1 MIVLYHKIAFYTTSV
16 LGLLLVLFFVSTF
29 ITFSQKKRKVTLY
42 LALNYLSFILGM
54 LYFALAHY
62 SVILENTMTDLYY
75 QVSMFANVFIMAG
88 IICLIFFHA
97 EFTNVK
103 KRRITIEALIGLFLI
118 TWIALPFNYTVVSN
132 GGFQLKYVTYTLM
145 SIYGIF
151 IYINLTFSFFKMS
164 LKALKGSKERKQL
177 IALGLGSLIFLEYFF
192 VITVYGILQIFIFLF
207 VGLLSITV
215 SFMFYFIGIYLP
227 KFMKS

>member
-1 MIVLYHKIAFYTTSV
+1 
-16 LGLLLVLFFVSTF
+16 LGLLLVLFLVSTYV
-29 ITFSQKKRKVTLY
+29 TFSKKKKKVTLY

-62 SVILENTMTDLYY
+62 SVILEDATTDLYY

-97 EFTNVK
+97 EFAKV
-103 KRRITIEALIGLFLI
+103 KRRRKNIEALFGLFLI
-118 TWIALPFNYTVVSN
+118 VWIALPFNYTVVST

-151 IYINLTFSFFKMS
+151 IYVNLTLSFFKMS
-164 LKALKGSKERKQL
+164 LQALKGSKERIQL

-192 VITVYGILQIFIFLF
+192 VITVYGILQIFMFLF
-207 VGLLSITV
+207 VGLLSITI
-215 SFMFYFIGIYLP
+215 SF
-227 KFMKS
+227 S

>member
-1 MIVLYHKIAFYTTSV
+1 V
-16 LGLLLVLFFVSTF
+16 LGLLLVLFFVSTY
-29 ITFSQKKRKVTLY
+29 ITFSKKKRKVTLY

-62 SVILENTMTDLYY
+62 SVMLTGITTDLYF

-97 EFTNVK
+97 EFAKVK
-103 KRRITIEALIGLFLI
+103 RSRKIIEALIGLFLI
-118 TWIALPFNYTVVSN
+118 VWIALPFNYTVVST

-151 IYINLTFSFFKMS
+151 IYINLTWSFFKMS
-164 LKALKGSKERKQL
+164 LQALKGSKERKQL
-177 IALGLGSLIFLEYFF
+177 IALGLGSLIFLEYFI

-215 SFMFYFIGIYLP
+215 SFMCYFIGIYLP